1 MPTWPGRSRVC
12 AKAHDADYVPPFV
25 RPAYLPAMP
34 IQRLLVVLLALAAC
48 GKSADRGNPACG
60 LAALAGPTAL
70 LTQFSVPRQTLSRPP
85 AKLPEHL
92 VTRVVAGPALPA
104 IVGRSDSLLVIGVDG
119 AIPATVKPGYG
130 VLVLDT
136 TERARGVMLFEGL
149 PVEGAPSIGTVN
161 LGASTLPLIGI
172 QLDPARIEDP
182 RCPFFPDS
190 VLP

>member
-1 MPTWPGRSRVC
+1 MRVR
-12 AKAHDADYVPPFV
+12 HV
-25 RPAYLPAMP
+25 LS
-34 IQRLLVVLLALAAC
+34 LLVTLAAC
-48 GKSADRGNPACG
+48 GRPADRGSATCG

-70 LTQFSVPRQTLSRPP
+70 LTQFSIPRQTLSRPP
-85 AKLPEHL
+85 RDLPERL

-104 IVGRSDSLLVIGVDG
+104 IVGRADSLLLIGVEG
-119 AIPATVKPGYG
+119 AVPPAIQPGYG

-136 TERARGVMLFEGL
+136 LAKARGVMLYEGA
-149 PVEGAPSIGTVN
+149 PVEGAPPMGTITV
-161 LGASTLPLIGI
+161 GAATLPLIGI